1 MVQFLDEAA
10 VRTAL
15 QWKPLIAA
23 MEKALAAF
31 SSGKVIQPVRTMLTI
46 EESKRYLGVM
56 AAATIDTMGSKLVSF
71 YPGNAGTSIPTHMAV
86 IVLCRT
92 DTGEPL
98 AVMDGRLITE
108 MRTAAVSAAVSKVLA
123 APSSPTLALLGSGVQ
138 AAAHLDALSQVFDF
152 KEVRVWSPTPARARA
167 FAETHG
173 ALATPDAEAAV
184 RNADIAVVATNAQT
198 PVLRGNWLKAG
209 AHVNAVGAARPTWRE
224 LDDAAM
230 VSSVLVVDSRE
241 AALRESGDVILSKAP
256 IYAEVGEIFAGAK
269 PAPPPGRTT
278 IFKSVGLAIEDIAAA
293 SLVYGTI
300 NPPA

>member
-1 MVQFLDEAA
+1 VVQFLDEAA

-15 QWKPLIAA
+15 RWNPLIAA

-31 SSGKVIQPVRTMLTI
+31 SSGGVIQPVRTMLTI
-46 EESKRYLGVM
+46 EEGKRYLGVM
-56 AAATIDTMGSKLVSF
+56 AAATVDTMGSKLVSF

-108 MRTAAVSAAVSKVLA
+108 MRTAAVSAAVSKRLA
-123 APSSPTLALLGSGVQ
+123 APNGRVLALIGSGVQ
-138 AAAHLDALSQVFDF
+138 AAAHLNALSHVFDF
-152 KEVRVWSPTPARARA
+152 SEVRVWSPTLERARA

-173 ALATPDAEAAV
+173 VLAVQNPETAV
-184 RNADIAVVATNAQT
+184 RNADIIVVATNAQT
-198 PVLRGNWLKAG
+198 PVLHGDWLSPG
-209 AHVNAVGAARPTWRE
+209 AHVNAIGAARPTWRE

-230 VSSVLVVDSRE
+230 LSSALVVDSRE

-256 IYAEVGEIFAGAK
+256 IYAEAGEILAGAK
-269 PAPPPGRTT
+269 PTPHPGRTT
-278 IFKSVGLAIEDIAAA
+278 IFKSVGLAVEDIAAA
-293 SLVYGTI
+293 SLVYEAI
-300 NPPA
+300 NRPA